1 MYPLNSC
8 CEFTRVWDL
17 GKGEDKLSQWQF
29 LQQPFI
35 PLSHKA
41 SWIGDWYRSFQTLLF
56 RG

>member
-1 MYPLNSC
+1 MYPLNAC

-17 GKGEDKLSQWQF
+17 GKGEDKLSQRQF

-41 SWIGDWYRSFQTLLF
+41 SWIGDWYRSFQTLLV